1 MVKILIVNRRLFFR
15 TLTELSLSFLTKIV
29 STTRRNRRLS
39 AKPVAGIVMF
49 STSVKPKEDWM
60 TERRSTSKLS
70 LRLVT
75 PPLLLIIQ
83 LLPVTTS
90 NGTILR
96 FSVASGRC
104 DLQCKIMEK
113 LLKWYYD
120 ENRIFPI
127 KAMLKHKQVA
137 CMRRKMLF
145 TIFKYL
151 FSFQRYS
158 SF

>member
-83 LLPVTTS
+83 LVPVTTS

-104 DLQCKIMEK
+104 DLQCKIKET